1 MSGAV
6 RWHLYPSLALTFFCP
21 WLQESCVGLPDTQ
34 SGALELLGKL
44 GFDTTLQCVA
54 EKFKGQ
60 VTWQGFSAVIRAA
73 EKWMNSRNTLGELN
87 VQGAGVKCQSWND
100 VARH

>member
-1 MSGAV
+1 
-6 RWHLYPSLALTFFCP
+6 LYPHLGPHLILISFH

-73 EKWMNSRNTLGELN
+73 EKWMNSRSTLGEFN

-100 VARH
+100 VVCIEVG